1 MNLNG
6 IKDAYGLGSEER
18 ETLAQLVDLR
28 SSMEIRNANLDA
40 YYESRQPTPSIGVDN
55 IPDNVDPGARC
66 GWARKAVTSVSERV
80 RMDGFVFEGGGA
92 DEAFDA
98 VQRDS
103 GLSLAFNRTV
113 ASELTHGCAFATV
126 QRTTSGRVAVRM
138 HTAETSAALWDY
150 AEGRVGAGMVV
161 ADSRRTAWSPRDPVP
176 VQVHMHL
183 PGSVVVVE
191 RTGPVSWRAAKMPTP
206 MGRPM
211 MEAFCFRPTGTK
223 PLGQSRITPT
233 VMYLVDEVE
242 RTLRYMAVSS
252 ALYSAPM
259 MVANG
264 LTEDQ
269 YDEMTGKKWSL
280 YTSSWL
286 AATRDENGETA
297 TFEKIAASSPQPYI
311 DAIAAYAKLFSG
323 ETGVPLNSLGVV
335 QDNPSSAE
343 AIAAAREDVCV
354 AAEDCIE
361 SARESMRQV
370 ALMAMAVA
378 SNTTPDGLTER
389 QRSVTP
395 HFRSPMMPSVAAS
408 ADAMVKIAGVLDG
421 FAQTRAFLAGMG
433 FDESEIKDIRAEMD
447 GARAKSALR
456 AIMGGERHA
465 QAQAQA
471 QQPQTPTNPQRGGE
485 AE

>member
-6 IKDAYGLGSEER
+6 IKDAYGMEQADR
-18 ETLAQLVDLR
+18 DVLAQLVDLR
-28 SSMEIRNANLDA
+28 STMAARNALLDA

-55 IPDNVDPGARC
+55 VPENVDPHARC
-66 GWARKAVTSVSERV
+66 DWARKAVTSVSERV

-138 HTAETSAALWDY
+138 HTAETSAALWDH

-161 ADSRRTAWSPRDPVP
+161 ADRRRTSWSPRTPVP
-176 VQVHMHL
+176 VQVHLHL
-183 PGSVVVVE
+183 PRSVVVVD
-191 RTGPVSWRAAKMPTP
+191 RTGPVSWRASKMPTP
-206 MGRPM
+206 VDRPM

-223 PLGQSRITPT
+223 PLGQSRITPA

-242 RTLRYMAVSS
+242 RTLRYMAISS

-264 LTEDQ
+264 LTEEQ
-269 YDEMTGKKWSL
+269 YDDMTGHKWSL

-286 AATRDENGETA
+286 AATRDENGDTA

-323 ETGVPLNSLGVV
+323 ATGVPLNSLGVV

-343 AIAAAREDVCV
+343 AIAASREDVCV

-370 ALMAMAVA
+370 AVMAMAVA

-389 QRSVTP
+389 QRSVVP
-395 HFRSPMMPSVAAS
+395 HFRSPLMPSVAAS

-433 FDESEIKDIRAEMD
+433 FDESEIKDIRAEID
-447 GARAKSALR
+447 GARAKGALR
-456 AIMGGERHA
+456 AIMGS
-465 QAQAQA
+465 
-471 QQPQTPTNPQRGGE
+471 QQPQEKRTAGADGMEGGGGE
-485 AE
+485 